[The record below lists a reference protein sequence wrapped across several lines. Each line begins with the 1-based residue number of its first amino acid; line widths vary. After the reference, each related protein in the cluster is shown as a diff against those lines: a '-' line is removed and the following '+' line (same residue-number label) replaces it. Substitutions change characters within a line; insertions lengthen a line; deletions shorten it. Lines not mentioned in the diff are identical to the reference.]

1 MTVRDMIDRL
11 MAGIQSGEL
20 RGSDPVPADI
30 LEEDN
35 KTVLEYLAG
44 KYRIGED
51 DKSGHDQRNTDEL
64 PEQEG
69 GDPRT
74 DSDH

>member
-1 MTVRDMIDRL
+1 MIVRDLIDRL

-20 RGSDPVPADI
+20 RGSDPVPTDI

-44 KYRIGED
+44 KYGIGED
-51 DKSGHDQRNTDEL
+51 GTNGR
-64 PEQEG
+64 
-69 GDPRT
+69 
-74 DSDH
+74 

>member
-11 MAGIQSGEL
+11 MDGIQSGEF

-30 LEEDN
+30 LDEDN
-35 KTVLEYLAG
+35 KTVLEYLAV
-44 KYRIGED
+44 KYGIGED

-64 PEQEG
+64 SEQESR
-69 GDPRT
+69 DPGT
-74 DSDH
+74 DSDY

>member
-1 MTVRDMIDRL
+1 MTVRDLIDRL

-35 KTVLEYLAG
+35 KTVLEYLAE
-44 KYRIGED
+44 KYDIGED